1 LTVNPNQFFTI
12 SLSAQQY
19 MKRIILLFAITL
31 ASLGTY
37 AQSSNLDAK
46 SITAAK
52 YADQAAIDA
61 VITSPEEGV

>member
-1 LTVNPNQFFTI
+1 
-12 SLSAQQY
+12 